1 MKKILVKWLVVCGT
15 AVVIMGVLGL
25 RAREKERVLYDAQFF
40 SPESNAH
47 PALVAAA
54 GQLNVTTSIDLN
66 EASPESL
73 RTLLEGNQASL
84 DEVVALS
91 HQPSRLPPP
100 APNFLTLPDL
110 ALIKKAVVLLEV
122 RAELARREGRL
133 ADAVQ
138 AHWDR
143 IRVAQAATRGGL
155 LIHGVFLSSA
165 QTHSMTQARRLMEG
179 VNSEEFETLGREFR
193 DLRESLETL
202 NQFVVREEL
211 WARRHAN
218 PMARIVF
225 RRNFQNSLANVT
237 NGFAATE
244 KIVSDLEAAFSDPSL
259 PSAETKADDPESVE
273 SL

>member
-1 MKKILVKWLVVCGT
+1 MKSIYVRWLLVCGILVVV
-15 AVVIMGVLGL
+15 MGVLGF

-40 SPESNAH
+40 APENNAH
-47 PALVAAA
+47 PALIAAA
-54 GQLNVTTSIDLN
+54 AQLNVTTPIAMT
-66 EASPESL
+66 EASVESL
-73 RTLLEGNQASL
+73 KTLLDGNQSSL
-84 DEVVALS
+84 DEVIALS

-110 ALIKKAVVLLEV
+110 ALIKKAVVLLEA
-122 RAELARREGRL
+122 RAELARREGRP

-165 QTHSMTQARRLMEG
+165 QTHSMTQAREMLEG
-179 VNSEEFETLGREFR
+179 VTSEEFETLGLEFR
-193 DLRESLETL
+193 DLRAALEPL
-202 NQFVVREEL
+202 DQFVEREEL
-211 WARRHAN
+211 WLRRHAN

-225 RRNFQNSLANVT
+225 RRNFQSSLANVT
-237 NGFAATE
+237 NAFTATE
-244 KIVSDLEAAFSDPSL
+244 KIVSDLESAFRDPSQ
-259 PSAETKADDPESVE
+259 PSAETKDDAPESVE